1 MTHPLAPSTFSML
14 VQYTVLLL
22 LSAARGC
29 LTEIELAQPGVLA
42 SGARHWLWIEGNTVT
57 SLQLVDEDQ
66 NSKRIFD
73 RAVLT
78 FDGAQGELNWP
89 GGRCDPLSVDATGV
103 LRPEFRQL
111 LHQHLN

>member
-1 MTHPLAPSTFSML
+1 MTHPVAPPTFSML
-14 VQYTVLLL
+14 IQYTVLQLFNATL
-22 LSAARGC
+22 GC
-29 LTEIELAQPGVLA
+29 LAEIELAQSRVPA
-42 SGARHWLWIEGNTVT
+42 SGTRHWLWIEGNTVT
-57 SLQLVDEDQ
+57 SLQLVDVDQ
-66 NSKRIFD
+66 PSKHIFD

-103 LRPEFRQL
+103 LRAEFRRL